1 MGDQAASR
9 RADKDALFEQFARVG
24 KALASPKR
32 LELLDLLAQG
42 ERTVDSLARAAS
54 VGVTTCSAHLQAL
67 RQARLVATRKE
78 GTRVYY
84 RLAGPDI
91 AALYAALQHVAATHI
106 GDVNAAARDYLGPD
120 DTEHLD
126 RDELLRRVRAGQV
139 VVIDV
144 RPAEEYTAGHIPGA
158 VSIPLAELTDQLG
171 ALPADRQIVAYC
183 RGAYCVMAHDAVREL
198 TSRGRDAA
206 RLVDGMLEW
215 RLADLP
221 VQTQD
226 VA

>member
-1 MGDQAASR
+1 
-9 RADKDALFEQFARVG
+9 
-24 KALASPKR
+24 
-32 LELLDLLAQG
+32 
-42 ERTVDSLARAAS
+42 
-54 VGVTTCSAHLQAL
+54 VTTCSAHLQTL
-67 RQARLVATRKE
+67 KQARLVATRKD
-78 GTRVYY
+78 GTRVHY
-84 RLAGPDI
+84 RLAGPDV
-91 AALYAALQHVAATHI
+91 AALYGSLQQVAATHL
-106 GDVNAAARDYLGPD
+106 GDVTAAARDYLGPD

-126 RDELLRRVRAGQV
+126 RDELIRRVRAGHV

-144 RPAEEYTAGHIPGA
+144 RPAEEYAAGHIPGA
-158 VSIPLAELTDQLG
+158 VSIPLAELADRLD

-198 TSRGRDAA
+198 TSRGRPAA

-221 VQTQD
+221 VETQD